1 MHGDADDALCMLFLL
16 IVHAVETEPVQQTQ
30 EGGVEEVSEKPAAEP
45 VSEQPEVKG
54 HEQQPAKEEGETAA
68 PSLPQRRKVRT
79 TDPSEGVDLAMG
91 MKGMEAVPPITV
103 SQMFQE
109 TVRKFPSHPAL
120 RYKEEGEWKSIT
132 YNGYYELCIRAA
144 KSFLKVRCMITQL
157 SSFVKMTKCQTY
169 GEVPAYVGACVQ
181 DCDHCK

>member
-45 VSEQPEVKG
+45 VSEQPEVKE
-54 HEQQPAKEEGETAA
+54 HEQQPGKEEGETAA
-68 PSLPQRRKVRT
+68 PSPPQRRKVRT

-91 MKGMEAVPPITV
+91 VTGIAAIPPITV
-103 SQMFQE
+103 GQMFQE

-132 YNGYYELCIRAA
+132 YDGYYKLCIRAA
-144 KSFLKVRCMITQL
+144 KSFLKVRCTITQL
-157 SSFVKMTKCQTY
+157 SFFVKMTKCQSY
-169 GEVPAYVGACVQ
+169 GEVPAYVGVCLFR
-181 DCDHCK
+181 